1 MSRLWRL
8 PVLACLLVGGLAV
21 EALAF
26 PLAGQAFRRAAI
38 RRWSRLLL
46 RACGLRLAIDPAFG
60 ADGAGAAGRLIVSN
74 HVSWLDIF
82 AINAAAPAAF
92 VATSEIRR
100 WPVIGLLVAMAGTV
114 FIERGRRRAV
124 HDVITTLRGIGYRF
138 EDRPTSTL

>member
-100 WPVIGLLVAMAGTV
+100 WLIGREIMA
-114 FIERGRRRAV
+114 EN
-124 HDVITTLRGIGYRF
+124 
-138 EDRPTSTL
+138 